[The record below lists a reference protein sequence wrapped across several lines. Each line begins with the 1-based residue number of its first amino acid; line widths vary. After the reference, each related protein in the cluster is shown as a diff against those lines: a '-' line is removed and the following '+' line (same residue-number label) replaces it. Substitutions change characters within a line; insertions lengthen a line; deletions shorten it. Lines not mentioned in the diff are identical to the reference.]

1 MCQAQ
6 QAEKE
11 LFEAHHCAA
20 SAQSTG
26 LLNTVR
32 TLTLAEYCGLQ
43 HLLSTIQA
51 VASMRHERQM

>member
-11 LFEAHHCAA
+11 AHHCVA
-20 SAQSTG
+20 SAHSTG

-32 TLTLAEYCGLQ
+32 TLAEYCGLQ